1 MNEMIQK
8 VLANILTIMNNTSLS
23 EPFYESVL
31 KRLVSFGYDLEE
43 DDGWV
48 LCFCM
53 QKVENHIKNFCNTDS
68 IPDGLFNAAVDR
80 VCGEFLFTKK
90 QTGQLNIGELDLD
103 GAVTSIKEGDTQIN
117 FDAGSSD
124 ESRFN
129 QLVNYLMNQGEGD
142 LICFRKIRW

>member
-23 EPFYESVL
+23 EPFYEAVL
-31 KRLVSFGYDLEE
+31 KRLVSFEYELEE
-43 DDGWV
+43 DNGWV
-48 LCFCM
+48 LCFC
-53 QKVENHIKNFCNTDS
+53 KKKKKNHIKNFCNTDS

>member
-1 MNEMIQK
+1 M
-8 VLANILTIMNNTSLS
+8 
-23 EPFYESVL
+23 FSVDTVKERL
-31 KRLVSFGYDLEE
+31 KSFGYEVKESDEFSLT
-43 DDGWV
+43 
-48 LCFCM
+48 FCVD
-53 QKVENHIKNFCNTDS
+53 KVRNTIKNDTNQS
-68 IPDGLFNAAVDR
+68 EVPEGLEHIAVDR

>member
-1 MNEMIQK
+1 MSFDIE
-8 VLANILTIMNNTSLS
+8 TIT
-23 EPFYESVL
+23 
-31 KRLVSFGYDLEE
+31 KRLESLGYEVMDSDE
-43 DDGWV
+43 WV
-48 LCFCM
+48 LIFCM
-53 QKVENHIKNFCNTDS
+53 EVVKNDISNQCNMPT
-68 IPDGLFNAAVDR
+68 IPEGLVPSAIDM
-80 VCGEFLFTKK
+80 VCGRFLFEMR
-90 QTGQLNIGELDLD
+90 QSGRLYLGDLDLD

>member
-1 MNEMIQK
+1 M
-8 VLANILTIMNNTSLS
+8 
-23 EPFYESVL
+23 FSVDTVKERL
-31 KRLVSFGYDLEE
+31 KSFGYEVKESDKFSLI
-43 DDGWV
+43 
-48 LCFCM
+48 FCVD
-53 QKVENHIKNFCNTDS
+53 KVRNTIKNDTNQS
-68 IPDGLFNAAVDR
+68 EVPEGLEHIAVDR

>member
-1 MNEMIQK
+1 M
-8 VLANILTIMNNTSLS
+8 
-23 EPFYESVL
+23 FSVDTVKERL
-31 KRLVSFGYDLEE
+31 KSFGYEVKESDEFSLT
-43 DDGWV
+43 
-48 LCFCM
+48 FCVD
-53 QKVENHIKNFCNTDS
+53 KVRNTIKNDTNQS
-68 IPDGLFNAAVDR
+68 EVPEGLEHIAVDR

-90 QTGQLNIGELDLD
+90 QTGQLNIGELELD

>member
-1 MNEMIQK
+1 M
-8 VLANILTIMNNTSLS
+8 
-23 EPFYESVL
+23 FSVDTVKERL
-31 KRLVSFGYDLEE
+31 KSFGYEVKESDEFSLT
-43 DDGWV
+43 
-48 LCFCM
+48 FCVD
-53 QKVENHIKNFCNTDS
+53 KVRNTIKNDTNQS
-68 IPDGLFNAAVDR
+68 EVPEGLEHIAVDR

-90 QTGQLNIGELDLD
+90 QTGQLNIGELDLA